1 MAQIPCWSI
10 LFVFNLPVSSFTLSK
25 EYSFNHTIMHS
36 LVKRN
41 FRLSL
46 REVYLLRKAVY
57 FQYSIVSPWSSLI
70 VGDERLDRPKQK
82 AVVFMLNPKN
92 YATHA
97 WHKDSKVVGLLGRF
111 SCSYSVWPDWA
122 KFFHFG
128 NIQKALVNF
137 LRVYLVFG
145 EILKPLGQL
154 FNVNGPIFTVV
165 NGQMLNK

>member
-10 LFVFNLPVSSFTLSK
+10 HFVFNLPVSSFTLSR

-82 AVVFMLNPKN
+82 AVVIMQRMHGIRIPKLLDCW
-92 YATHA
+92 A
-97 WHKDSKVVGLLGRF
+97 DSVAHLQCDQIGRNF
-111 SCSYSVWPDWA
+111 STLA
-122 KFFHFG
+122 IFK
-128 NIQKALVNF
+128 
-137 LRVYLVFG
+137 
-145 EILKPLGQL
+145 KPWL
-154 FNVNGPIFTVV
+154 IF
-165 NGQMLNK
+165 